1 MSTTPGRKRV
11 QPIPIDDDDE
21 PELATNADVL
31 VTSSSSSTNVKEDIV
46 PALQA
51 PPIKKN
57 IYVALHF
64 DELSHIRNAQ
74 TNGEFA
80 ALLYDFKLYKDV
92 VNGHICF
99 SCRRMRFSFLQPG
112 TRCTICRQ
120 RVCSKCQRQ
129 MKYCQDKI
137 CFVSLNL
144 LRRSSITAT
153 PSFAHPLTL
162 GRNQRTDSES
172 SSSSSTTTRPSSKQD
187 RQVLSRSSFSCCI
200 DCFILFD
207 PTSLV

>member
-1 MSTTPGRKRV
+1 MSTTPGRKRI
-11 QPIPIDDDDE
+11 QPIPIEDDDE
-21 PELATNADVL
+21 PELTTTADDVL
-31 VTSSSSSTNVKEDIV
+31 VASSSSSIAVKDIV
-46 PALQA
+46 PVCQT
-51 PPIKKN
+51 PVPKKN

-80 ALLYDFKLYKDV
+80 TVLYDFKLYKDV

-99 SCRRMRFSFLQPG
+99 SCRKVRFFFLQPG

-129 MKYCQDKI
+129 MNYCQDKI

-153 PSFAHPLTL
+153 PSFANPLTL

-172 SSSSSTTTRPSSKQD
+172 SSFTTKPCQTQD
-187 RQVLSRSSFSCCI
+187 RQARSRSSFSCCI